1 MAKLFTNTHEWA
13 EVDGK
18 NVKVGIS
25 NYAASE
31 LGDIVFVSLPSV
43 GDKVSYGE
51 SFMEVESVKSV
62 AEINAPVNGKIIA
75 VNEELDAAP
84 ELINQD
90 AEGTWIA
97 EIELDG
103 DVPADLMTK
112 EDYETESMLLVL

>member
-13 EVDGK
+13 EVEGK

-25 NYAASE
+25 NYASDE

-43 GDKVSYGE
+43 GDKVSAGE

-75 VNEELDAAP
+75 VNEEVDAAP

-90 AEGTWIA
+90 AEGTWIV

-103 DVPADLMTK
+103 DVPADLMSK
-112 EDYETESMLLVL
+112 EDYEKTIK